1 MINKMLL
8 TFLPISHILL
18 SEQGDYSVVE
28 KAEPDPLNLLA
39 NTDVGSKNSDLS
51 LLRFPILI
59 EGAFFIQS
67 NKITMFAREL

>member
-1 MINKMLL
+1 MTLIIKNA
-8 TFLPISHILL
+8 IILL
-18 SEQGDYSVVE
+18 NAGELIRVE
-28 KAEPDPLNLLA
+28 KVKPDPLNLLA